1 MDEQTPEPPV
11 PAGLSDLPAS
21 LEALVE
27 FFRIDPSL
35 YAVAAKPSPSPRD
48 DAVPSFGPMKLPNAD
63 EAIVDAGKLR
73 DYCLNRMHPRG
84 RHKAR
89 VFEARL
95 GFTTDHVDTL
105 RAALLEAAAGR
116 GDAVP
121 GRSDRYGTRY
131 VLDFDVDGPNG
142 RGRIRSGWI
151 VRAGE
156 DFPRFTTCYVL

>member
-1 MDEQTPEPPV
+1 MAL
-11 PAGLSDLPAS
+11 AGVARGAFVCVFVIDRNEAWLNRCAS
-21 LEALVE
+21 GFAG
-27 FFRIDPSL
+27 
-35 YAVAAKPSPSPRD
+35 RD
-48 DAVPSFGPMKLPNAD
+48 DALPSVGPMKLPNAD

-73 DYCLNRMHPRG
+73 DYCLNRAHPRG

-95 GFTTDHVDTL
+95 GFTTDHVETL

-116 GDAVP
+116 DDAVP
-121 GRSDRYGTRY
+121 GRSDRHGTRY
-131 VLDFDVDGPNG
+131 VLDFDVDGPKG
-142 RGRIRSGWI
+142 RGRVRSGWI